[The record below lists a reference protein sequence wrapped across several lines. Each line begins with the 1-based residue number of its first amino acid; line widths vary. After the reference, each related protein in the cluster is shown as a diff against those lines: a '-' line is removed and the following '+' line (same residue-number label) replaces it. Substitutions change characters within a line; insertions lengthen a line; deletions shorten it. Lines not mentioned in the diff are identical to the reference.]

1 MTLREQL
8 LEMAE
13 PGYRNFISPL
23 MPGVEHVIGIR
34 IPYLRK
40 IAKEITRGDWR
51 TYLASAEEHYF
62 EERMLHGL
70 VIGYAK
76 CDAAERLSHTGAFL
90 PRIDNWA
97 VCDSFCMR
105 KLSPEER
112 TAMWKFMQP
121 LFISDK
127 EYYARFAVV
136 TTLSGFVDQ
145 EHINKV
151 LELLAAVRHEGYYA
165 RMGVAWAVSVCFI
178 KFPGQTLRWLEAS
191 PLADWTHNK
200 AIQKICES
208 YRIEAGDKTAAR
220 ALKRR

>member
-23 MPGVEHVIGIR
+23 MPGVENVIGIR

-40 IAKEITRGDWR
+40 IAKEIARGDWR
-51 TYLASAEEHYF
+51 AYLATAEDHYF

-76 CDAAERLSHTGAFL
+76 CDPAERLTYIEAFL

-105 KLSPEER
+105 KLSCNEQTVLWE
-112 TAMWKFMQP
+112 FIQP
-121 LFISDK
+121 LFTSEK

-136 TTLSGFVDQ
+136 TALSGFVDQ
-145 EHINKV
+145 EHLNRA
-151 LELLAAVRHEGYYA
+151 LELLGSVHHEGYYA
-165 RMGVAWAVSVCFI
+165 RMGVAWAVSVCFVRY
-178 KFPGQTLRWLEAS
+178 PEQTLRWLEAS
-191 PLADWTHNK
+191 LLADWTHNK

-208 YRIEAGDKTAAR
+208 YRVEAADKTAVR